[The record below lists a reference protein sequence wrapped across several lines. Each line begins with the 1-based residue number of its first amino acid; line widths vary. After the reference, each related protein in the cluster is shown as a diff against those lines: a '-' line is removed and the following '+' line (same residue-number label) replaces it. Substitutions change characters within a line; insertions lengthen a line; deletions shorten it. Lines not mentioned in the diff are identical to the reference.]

1 MLGTLNGFW
10 LGQWIVID
18 WLIIGWYFFCYR
30 FLMALQSD
38 WLCMSGLVVFR
49 PMHFSIVRINDFLG
63 NVLLMLQT
71 AKIHWYSCSEF
82 QPYLVTQLNSY
93 TCQLYTRR
101 DIGWL
106 VFNIT
111 LYYLYMGI
119 NFFLHLDSVLLCTG
133 CNKDYR
139 EDTAWRREFEEDS
152 PRNTSDEVAESSS
165 HCPTLSGKQNH
176 TQSIGPGLSVQ
187 IFA

>member
-71 AKIHWYSCSEF
+71 AKIHWYSCLEF
-82 QPYLVTQLNSY
+82 QPYLVTQRNSQ
-93 TCQLYTRR
+93 QLYVSAIHSQRYR
-101 DIGWL
+101 
-106 VFNIT
+106 VVSFQ
-111 LYYLYMGI
+111 YYTVLFVYGYT
-119 NFFLHLDSVLLCTG
+119 FFLQLDSVLLCTG

-165 HCPTLSGKQNH
+165 HCPTLSGKKI
-176 TQSIGPGLSVQ
+176 TAV
-187 IFA
+187 